1 MMEIERRIQRLG
13 FTELLLGGVI
23 LLMVALGAIAAAFYV
38 APSEHLEI
46 PEVQPVARVAPETE
60 FPVGSSRIRNWGE
73 RIILVVRSDS
83 LSYHALQAVSPV
95 DGCILRWDPESSRV
109 FSPCRYMVYDL
120 RGDVVV
126 GLSTQALKRYTVSV
140 REGVV
145 YVSDEIR

>member
-1 MMEIERRIQRLG
+1 MEKETGNQRPG

-23 LLMVALGAIAAAFYV
+23 LLMLTLGVMAAVFYV
-38 APSEHLEI
+38 TPSKNLEI
-46 PEVQPVARVAPETE
+46 PEIQPVTRVAPEAE
-60 FPVGSSRIRNWGE
+60 FPVGSSRIRNRGE
-73 RIILVVRSDS
+73 QIILVVRSDS
-83 LSYHALQAVSPV
+83 LRYYALQAVSPV

-109 FSPCRYMVYDL
+109 YSPCRYMVYDL

-126 GLSTQALKRYTVSV
+126 GLSTQALKRYSVSV